1 MTKVLTRLLL
11 SDSTFSAFK
20 TISNSGL
27 LVALDPS
34 LVNNEWGDS
43 DENLTNLAK
52 ASTEWARHL
61 NLNGVFLF
69 SDENTVMGNFL
80 KLSLVRKA
88 GACSAVRLFIIRFL
102 SDDHG

>member
-20 TISNSGL
+20 TISNSDL

-69 SDENTVMGNFL
+69 SDENTLMENFL